1 LGTRN
6 PKVPRRSVRKD
17 GLEEGRKGNL
27 ERKKKFPGRLSGG
40 RCPRGRKAQESTLIP
55 LRSKPSGGN
64 KGSGFSGESKPLKRR
79 YEARE
84 VS

>member
-1 LGTRN
+1 MGTRN

-27 ERKKKFPGRLSGG
+27 ERKKKSPGRLNGG
-40 RCPRGRKAQESTLIP
+40 RRPRGQKAQESRMIP
-55 LRSKPSGGN
+55 LRSKPSGSN
-64 KGSGFSGESKPLKRR
+64 EGSGFSGESKPLKRR
-79 YEARE
+79 YEAHA